1 MLTRLRRNFEINLIF
16 LIKSFSLHT
25 QKVMTKDKSLN
36 ILRTNI
42 IFKGLS
48 LKQIEG
54 VTIKWPSRQ
63 AIILLVKWVGGNY
76 GGGGGGVNFERVNIE
91 QGILWFRMIFCFL
104 LGFFAF
110 TSAKEFCSMVRNQT
124 LLKIWLLPVY
134 SIKCWH
140 LITTDFCSVLKS
152 SSKKIEHKKNHKK
165 FSLTFRK
172 EVAIKANK
180 SLKKKKQMFGILKNE
195 NEKKKNSQPNWI

>member
-1 MLTRLRRNFEINLIF
+1 
-16 LIKSFSLHT
+16 
-25 QKVMTKDKSLN
+25 MTKDKSLN

-54 VTIKWPSRQ
+54 VTGYS
-63 AIILLVKWVGGNY
+63 LVQND
-76 GGGGGGVNFERVNIE
+76 
-91 QGILWFRMIFCFL
+91 FL
-104 LGFFAF
+104 FFVGFFCVYQCEGVFFHGQKSNVAQNLN
-110 TSAKEFCSMVRNQT
+110 TSRVFNQMLT
-124 LLKIWLLPVY
+124 Q
-134 SIKCWH
+134 
-140 LITTDFCSVLKS
+140 ITTDFCSVLKS

-165 FSLTFRK
+165 FSLTFKK

-195 NEKKKNSQPNWI
+195 NEKKQPAKLNIKH

>member
-1 MLTRLRRNFEINLIF
+1 MHCNSLLTRLRRNFEINLIF

-76 GGGGGGVNFERVNIE
+76 GGGGGGQLGESEYRTGHSLVQND
-91 QGILWFRMIFCFL
+91 FL
-104 LGFFAF
+104 FFVGFFY
-110 TSAKEFCSMVRNQT
+110 
-124 LLKIWLLPVY
+124 VY
-134 SIKCWH
+134 QCEGVLFHGQKSNVAQN
-140 LITTDFCSVLKS
+140 LITSRIF
-152 SSKKIEHKKNHKK
+152 NQM
-165 FSLTFRK
+165 LTFDH
-172 EVAIKANK
+172 N
-180 SLKKKKQMFGILKNE
+180 
-195 NEKKKNSQPNWI
+195 

>member
-1 MLTRLRRNFEINLIF
+1 
-16 LIKSFSLHT
+16 
-25 QKVMTKDKSLN
+25 MTKDKSLS

-54 VTIKWPSRQ
+54 VTGHS
-63 AIILLVKWVGGNY
+63 LVQND
-76 GGGGGGVNFERVNIE
+76 
-91 QGILWFRMIFCFL
+91 FL
-104 LGFFAF
+104 FFVGFFCVYQCEGVFFHGQKSKVAQNLN
-110 TSAKEFCSMVRNQT
+110 TSRVFNQMLT
-124 LLKIWLLPVY
+124 Q
-134 SIKCWH
+134 
-140 LITTDFCSVLKS
+140 ITTDFCSVLKS

-195 NEKKKNSQPNWI
+195 NEKKKKQPAKLNIKH

>member
-1 MLTRLRRNFEINLIF
+1 MTFEASYNFIGKMGRWEL
-16 LIKSFSLHT
+16 
-25 QKVMTKDKSLN
+25 
-36 ILRTNI
+36 
-42 IFKGLS
+42 
-48 LKQIEG
+48 
-54 VTIKWPSRQ
+54 W
-63 AIILLVKWVGGNY
+63 
-76 GGGGGGVNFERVNIE
+76 GVNFERLNIE
-91 QGILWFRMIFCFL
+91 QAILWYRMIFCFL

-110 TSAKEFCSMVRNQT
+110 TSAKKFSSMVRNQT

-195 NEKKKNSQPNWI
+195 NEKKKKQPAKLNIKH